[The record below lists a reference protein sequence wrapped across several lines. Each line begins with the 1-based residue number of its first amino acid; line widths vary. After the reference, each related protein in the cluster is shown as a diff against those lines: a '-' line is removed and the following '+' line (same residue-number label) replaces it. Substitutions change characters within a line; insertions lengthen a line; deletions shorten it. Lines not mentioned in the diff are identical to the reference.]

1 MERGN
6 AEYVYIMNA
15 MRTFLI
21 GSAVVVLLA
30 LVSLLLWI
38 RTHPVQTPPAVAQTE
53 GTAGN
58 FPFSGEDTPFLPD
71 APQQDTNQASTT
83 PYAPRTVPIPL
94 ANGGTVM
101 VKDFSVTAIPDKDN
115 KGISYLAGEDAGGVI
130 AGTPYVIEFISSDY
144 SFTIALMQEPLGSTR
159 KQAEGDLMKQLGI
172 STQEMCVLR
181 YVVLVPFDI
190 SAQYAGKN
198 LGFSFCP
205 GATRLP

>member
-1 MERGN
+1 M
-6 AEYVYIMNA
+6 YIMNA

-21 GSAVVVLLA
+21 SSAVVVLLVLA
-30 LVSLLLWI
+30 SLLLWI
-38 RTHPVQTPPAVAQTE
+38 RTHPAQTPRVVVQTE
-53 GTAGN
+53 GSAGN
-58 FPFSGEDTPFLPD
+58 VPSSDENTTFLPN
-71 APQQDTNQASTT
+71 APRQDTGQASST

-101 VKDFSVTAIPDKDN
+101 VKDFSVTAIPDKNN

-144 SFTIALMQEPLGSTR
+144 SFTIGLLQVPLGGTR
-159 KQAEGDLMKQLGI
+159 KQAESDLMKQLGI
-172 STQEMCVLR
+172 SAQEMCMLH

-190 SAQYAGKN
+190 SEQYAGRN

-205 GATRLP
+205 GAVRLP